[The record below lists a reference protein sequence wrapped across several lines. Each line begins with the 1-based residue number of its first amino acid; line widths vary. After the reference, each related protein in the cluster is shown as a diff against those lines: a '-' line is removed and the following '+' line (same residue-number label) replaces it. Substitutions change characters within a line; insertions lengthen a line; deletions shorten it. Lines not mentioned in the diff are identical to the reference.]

1 MQIKINLKVFLFLLI
16 FLITRQIKIYALL
29 MCLALIHELGHVMA
43 GIILGFKPESIS
55 IIPTGFS
62 VKFKND
68 CKNYNKKIKNAVP
81 SLTFEFN
88 LVALK
93 KAIIAFA
100 GPLVNLIIM
109 AISIICYKITVIS
122 EIAGISIELLIYSNL
137 LIFIFN
143 MLPIYPLDGGQIL
156 KEIVHIKYGLFT
168 AYVITNKISNVV
180 VIILT
185 AFASFAILE
194 YKNIAILIIIAY
206 LWGLVANENKKY
218 NLKLKIWK
226 NFKFIDNC

>member
-1 MQIKINLKVFLFLLI
+1 MKI
-16 FLITRQIKIYALL
+16 
-29 MCLALIHELGHVMA
+29 
-43 GIILGFKPESIS
+43 S
-55 IIPTGFS
+55 
-62 VKFKND
+62 
-68 CKNYNKKIKNAVP
+68 NKKIKNGNM
-81 SLTFEFN
+81 L
-88 LVALK
+88 ALK

-100 GPLVNLIIM
+100 GPFVNLIIM

-122 EIAGISIELLIYSNL
+122 EIAGVSIELLIYSNL

-143 MLPIYPLDGGQIL
+143 MLPIYPLDGGRIL
-156 KEIVHIKYGLFT
+156 KAIVHIKYGLFT

-206 LWGLVANENKKY
+206 LWALVINENRKY
-218 NLKLKIWK
+218 NMKLKIWQ
-226 NFKFIDNC
+226 NL

>member
-29 MCLALIHELGHVMA
+29 MCLALIHE
-43 GIILGFKPESIS
+43 SIS

-68 CKNYNKKIKNAVP
+68 CKNYNKKIKNGNM
-81 SLTFEFN
+81 L
-88 LVALK
+88 ALK
-93 KAIIAFA
+93 KAIIAFS

-143 MLPIYPLDGGQIL
+143 MLPIYPLDGGRIL
-156 KEIVHIKYGLFT
+156 KAIVHIKYGLFT

-206 LWGLVANENKKY
+206 LWALVINENKKY
-218 NLKLKIWK
+218 NMKLKIWQ
-226 NFKFIDNC
+226 NL